1 MSEPYYI
8 EKGPVI
14 IVPDPIN
21 PDFYQVKKNPE
32 WSQIPE
38 ICSFGDFICWNYQ
51 EDYERVMRHCIE
63 NGLVPY
69 GEHIDRYR
77 NQIAAVHLNDTQIHR
92 VYMHR
97 INDVS
102 FRIDTIVIT
111 SFTVHYT
118 HGTAAKIRQWYR
130 VQGTFHVCDKSDF
143 FESVHI
149 YQKNDIPQEGG
160 LSDYLVP
167 YLTKRNLDTE
177 AEAMLHKY
185 YPEALESPMKLN
197 VRQLAENMGFQVKTA
212 RLSPDDSRLG
222 SIYFEDT
229 VITHY
234 KGGTPQRSTVPAK
247 TILIDMTAHKNRNR
261 NPDDTVVHE
270 CIHAYEHY
278 FFYYTQSMYHSF
290 LQENTPE
297 FEDMAVGKSEDDPL
311 CWIEYQ
317 AVHMTPRVRM
327 PLNQTTTKAEE
338 LFRKYEKMPES
349 IALEHVTSDL
359 AEFYGVSKETARNRL
374 VELGYDKARGIGHFA
389 NGKPVPGYLVG
400 KNVHY
405 NQTYTIDFEKITEEY
420 IRNEE
425 FRKVLEKGTYIYV
438 EGHLCRNNDKY
449 IWYRNGQPCLSPYA
463 RTHMEECCL
472 LFTIRHERQNYEYIP
487 GILNSNT
494 KRGELSYL
502 YKEEYPDAVSEALAV
517 QKIVTDMPEK
527 FSETMVYHMHNLAM
541 TKESLSERSLLSTR
555 TISRMRNCTKK
566 MPSLE
571 SIVAVSVGMNL
582 LPELSDDLLQ
592 KADRNF
598 DISVPEQLCYKVML
612 RTMYRETIYQWNE
625 ILEQRGFAPLKEDL
639 LAAEA

>member
-1 MSEPYYI
+1 
-8 EKGPVI
+8 
-14 IVPDPIN
+14 
-21 PDFYQVKKNPE
+21 
-32 WSQIPE
+32 
-38 ICSFGDFICWNYQ
+38 
-51 EDYERVMRHCIE
+51 
-63 NGLVPY
+63 
-69 GEHIDRYR
+69 
-77 NQIAAVHLNDTQIHR
+77 
-92 VYMHR
+92 
-97 INDVS
+97 
-102 FRIDTIVIT
+102 
-111 SFTVHYT
+111 
-118 HGTAAKIRQWYR
+118 
-130 VQGTFHVCDKSDF
+130 
-143 FESVHI
+143 
-149 YQKNDIPQEGG
+149 
-160 LSDYLVP
+160 
-167 YLTKRNLDTE
+167 
-177 AEAMLHKY
+177 
-185 YPEALESPMKLN
+185 
-197 VRQLAENMGFQVKTA
+197 
-212 RLSPDDSRLG
+212 
-222 SIYFEDT
+222 
-229 VITHY
+229 
-234 KGGTPQRSTVPAK
+234 
-247 TILIDMTAHKNRNR
+247 
-261 NPDDTVVHE
+261 
-270 CIHAYEHY
+270 
-278 FFYYTQSMYHSF
+278 
-290 LQENTPE
+290 
-297 FEDMAVGKSEDDPL
+297 
-311 CWIEYQ
+311 
-317 AVHMTPRVRM
+317 
-327 PLNQTTTKAEE
+327 
-338 LFRKYEKMPES
+338 MPES

-400 KNVHY
+400 NNVHY

-541 TKESLSERSLLSTR
+541 TKELLSERSLLNTR

-598 DISVPEQLCYKVML
+598 NISVPEQLCYKVML
-612 RTMYRETIYQWNE
+612 RTMYRETIYQWNK
-625 ILEQRGFAPLKEDL
+625 IMEQRGFAPLKEDL
-639 LAAEA
+639 LVAGA